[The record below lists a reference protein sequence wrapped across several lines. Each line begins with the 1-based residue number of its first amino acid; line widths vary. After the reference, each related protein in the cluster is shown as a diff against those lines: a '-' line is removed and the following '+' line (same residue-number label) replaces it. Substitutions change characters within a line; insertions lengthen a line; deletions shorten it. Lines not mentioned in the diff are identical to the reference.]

1 MRNRC
6 CGLSRKVV
14 GPEAVVVLKVG
25 EFGRLIVRMQG
36 GGTLEVSRGAVPG
49 LKERLGF
56 AKGS

>member
-1 MRNRC
+1 
-6 CGLSRKVV
+6 LSRKVV